1 MQDWAAALDAPVYL
15 HASDSEWIVRHS
27 PAIRLWQ
34 GDALELWPS
43 VQLLRLG
50 GHFAG
55 GTVLHWREGDGTLL
69 VGDILQVTPGADA
82 VSFMWSYPNMLPLPA
97 PVIESIMQRL
107 AGVRFSRLY
116 GAFEGQD
123 MPKNAHERVQ
133 RSAEKYLAC
142 LRG

>member
-1 MQDWAAALDAPVYL
+1 
-15 HASDSEWIVRHS
+15 
-27 PAIRLWQ
+27 
-34 GDALELWPS
+34 
-43 VQLLRLG
+43 
-50 GHFAG
+50 
-55 GTVLHWREGDGTLL
+55 
-69 VGDILQVTPGADA
+69 
-82 VSFMWSYPNMLPLPA
+82 MLPLPA
-97 PVIESIMQRL
+97 PVIESIRQRL